1 MPWLSCPNLIHPRR
15 RRVNAPLLRESLLC
29 YLRPN
34 DSFSTEHTWR
44 ALPVAQTDTPRSP
57 RTASHGYLSHRSVSV
72 TGTDTVEGRGR
83 MLHPPHVLRGAQR
96 RPRAGPLEDEPS
108 PATSRTRRRVQSPSS
123 RHRGT
128 AGRLRTQL
136 LARVPGVSWP
146 PLSISRDWFPPLND
160 SVSEFSILPAAT
172 PVLAPSVSVAQ

>member
-34 DSFSTEHTWR
+34 DSFSTEHTWPCLLRKRTLLAHR
-44 ALPVAQTDTPRSP
+44 ALLPTATCRTGRSP
-57 RTASHGYLSHRSVSV
+57 SQEQTL
-72 TGTDTVEGRGR
+72 VEGTGR
-83 MLHPPHVLRGAQR
+83 VLHPPHVLRGAQR

-128 AGRLRTQL
+128 AGRLRTRL
-136 LARVPGVSWP
+136 LAPVPGVSWP
-146 PLSISRDWFPPLND
+146 PLSISRDWLPPLND
-160 SVSEFSILPAAT
+160 SLSEFSILPAAT

>member
-57 RTASHGYLSHRSVSV
+57 RTASHGHLSHRSVSV
-72 TGTDTVEGRGR
+72 TGTDTRRG
-83 MLHPPHVLRGAQR
+83 Q
-96 RPRAGPLEDEPS
+96 RPRAAPSARASRGSAASQGWSSGRRAQPGHVPHVAPGPEPVL
-108 PATSRTRRRVQSPSS
+108 PASRNRWPPENPAPRSGPW
-123 RHRGT
+123 G
-128 AGRLRTQL
+128 L
-136 LARVPGVSWP
+136 LAAA
-146 PLSISRDWFPPLND
+146 LH
-160 SVSEFSILPAAT
+160 ILR
-172 PVLAPSVSVAQ
+172 LAPPSE

>member
-34 DSFSTEHTWR
+34 DFLPPPSTRGPACCANGQSLAHR
-44 ALPVAQTDTPRSP
+44 ALLPTATCRTGRSP
-57 RTASHGYLSHRSVSV
+57 SQEQTL
-72 TGTDTVEGRGR
+72 VEGTGR
-83 MLHPPHVLRGAQR
+83 VLHPPHVLRGAQR

-128 AGRLRTQL
+128 AGRLRTRL
-136 LARVPGVSWP
+136 LAPVPGVSWP
-146 PLSISRDWFPPLND
+146 PLSISRDWLPPLND